1 MTVQEALDAC
11 NPSFA
16 WDAMRQI
23 DMGTLVAGLLPRIVT
38 RSGLDSAA
46 AQVHNSPGLVSSVN
60 STAGT
65 PLAIV
70 HGSAPDA
77 GEVRIEYT
85 AGVATL
91 TFAAA
96 VTGYTCACQVLPTGL
111 AALLA
116 ADSGAAV

>member
-1 MTVQEALDAC
+1 MTNQEAIDAA
-11 NPSFA
+11 NPSFLC
-16 WDAMRQI
+16 DALRQV
-23 DMGTLVAGLLPRIVT
+23 DLGTLLTGLSPRIVT
-38 RSGLDSAA
+38 RSGLASSAE
-46 AQVHNSPGLVSSVN
+46 QVHNTPGLVGSVN

-70 HGSAPDA
+70 HGSAPDS

-96 VTGYTCACQVLPTGL
+96 VTGYTCACIVLPTGH
-111 AALLA
+111 AAAMA